1 VNALSFV
8 GPELRLQKF
17 PATGKIGS
25 YPSKLWEFLMDRLEA
40 MSIVL
45 AVVEAGSLSGAARRM
60 KTPLATISRKVSEL
74 ESHLHTKLF
83 RRSSRKLV
91 PTDAGSSYVAAC
103 KRILA
108 DINEAERAASGEYTA
123 PTGELIVTAPVGL
136 GRLHL
141 IPVLTDFFKAYP
153 QIDMRL
159 VLSDRIFSLLEEHVD
174 VALRNGEL
182 PDSNLIALR
191 VGTIHRIVCASPA
204 YLKARGTPRTPN
216 ELAGHDC
223 ISYAGFFGPDAWTF
237 ARDKTNVAVPVH
249 SRLVVGSVEEACDA
263 ACAGIGITI
272 AFSFH
277 VRAALDA
284 GTLTTLLD
292 NFQPPALPVS
302 LVYTAD
308 RFLPIKVR
316 AFLDFAA
323 PRLRARLAT

>member
-1 VNALSFV
+1 VTSVTFSRIGSRFPDHTRQCNTW
-8 GPELRLQKF
+8 RLQGPRGSQGVPINSRFAVNDMRVLAQACVAGLGIALLPQLIVEPVIAQGKLVRVLPTYRRASMGLGLQLVYTSRPPV
-17 PATGKIGS
+17 PAAVAVFA
-25 YPSKLWEFLMDRLEA
+25 EFLLE
-40 MSIVL
+40 
-45 AVVEAGSLSGAARRM
+45 
-60 KTPLATISRKVSEL
+60 KP
-74 ESHLHTKLF
+74 
-83 RRSSRKLV
+83 
-91 PTDAGSSYVAAC
+91 
-103 KRILA
+103 
-108 DINEAERAASGEYTA
+108 GEYTE

-141 IPVLTDFFKAYP
+141 IPILTDFFKAYP
-153 QIDMRL
+153 EIDMRL
-159 VLSDRIFSLLEEHVD
+159 ILSDRIFSLLEENVD

-191 VGTIHRIVCASPA
+191 VGTIHRVVCASPA
-204 YLKARGTPRTPN
+204 YLKARGTPRAPN

-223 ISYAGFFGPDAWTF
+223 ISYAGFFGPDVWTF
-237 ARDKTNVAVPVH
+237 VRDKTNVAVPVH

-263 ACAGIGITI
+263 ARAGVGITI

-277 VRAALDA
+277 VKAALDA
-284 GTLTTLLD
+284 GSLTTLLD
-292 NFQPPALPVS
+292 NFQPPTLPVN

>member
-1 VNALSFV
+1 
-8 GPELRLQKF
+8 
-17 PATGKIGS
+17 
-25 YPSKLWEFLMDRLEA
+25 
-40 MSIVL
+40 
-45 AVVEAGSLSGAARRM
+45 M

-83 RRSSRKLV
+83 KRSSRRLML
-91 PTDAGSSYVAAC
+91 TDAGSSYVAAC

-123 PTGELIVTAPVGL
+123 ATGELIVTAPVGL

-141 IPVLTDFFKAYP
+141 IPILTDFFKAYP

-191 VGTIHRIVCASPA
+191 VGTIQRIVCASPA
-204 YLKARGTPRTPN
+204 YLKAHGTPRTPD

-223 ISYAGFFGPDAWTF
+223 ISYAGFFGPDVWTF
-237 ARDKTNVAVPVH
+237 VRDKTNVAVPVH

-263 ACAGIGITI
+263 ARAGVGITI
-272 AFSFH
+272 RSHSTSKRRSMPGRSRPCWIISSRRRRLSASSTRPTAFCRSKCAH
-277 VRAALDA
+277 SLTLQRPGSERA
-284 GTLTTLLD
+284 
-292 NFQPPALPVS
+292 
-302 LVYTAD
+302 
-308 RFLPIKVR
+308 
-316 AFLDFAA
+316 
-323 PRLRARLAT
+323 